1 MELDVFIERLST
13 FLPAG
18 VSVVN
23 CAQRF
28 TRVNVKRL
36 ISGQEHIPLRK
47 SDSFCSL
54 ERTPAAKPRIKKI
67 SVESSVGLSRKD
79 YGVYW
84 ENLIFPSLLDKRAS
98 ESFHVTSNRL
108 CFLPE

>member
-1 MELDVFIERLST
+1 MSI
-13 FLPAG
+13 
-18 VSVVN
+18 VN

-36 ISGQEHIPLRK
+36 ILGQEHIPLRK

-79 YGVYW
+79 YGFYW

-98 ESFHVTSNRL
+98 ESFHVTNNRV
-108 CFLPE
+108 CVLPDDWEFRIQIF